1 MKKILFLF
9 SLLAFSLPAHAGAF
23 TSVEDR
29 AQEVRAQ
36 VEGNNNYHAELARQF
51 ATIAVTEKGEH
62 DTGAAQE
69 FIKMA
74 EDHATQ
80 AGGAQ

>member
-9 SLLAFSLPAHAGAF
+9 SLLAFSLPAHAGL

-62 DTGAAQE
+62 DTQTAQE

-74 EDHATQ
+74 EEHAAQ